1 MNYRTMKTTMGRKY
15 KVRITE
21 DEVAERI
28 MFRIAIVVLPFVSS
42 VLMMAVWLGR

>member
-1 MNYRTMKTTMGRKY
+1 MKYKLMKTTMGRKY
-15 KVRITE
+15 YVRMAD

-28 MFRIAIVVLPFVSS
+28 LYRIALVVLPFITS